1 MAKVLRESL
10 STRAS
15 SSSARMA
22 YSTTE
27 GPHRKR
33 VRPFMYLD
41 RKARKLLM
49 LQSPCVCR
57 RSSAR
62 APLPYRLPLARPS
75 PARSHSSPPT
85 SADLRHYR
93 RLTRRWNILRRV
105 KHCGAH
111 HGRFHSP
118 RRFWT
123 ARVRRKG
130 AGAHGTSPNGLT
142 GESASADRRAGVVT
156 KKHFFGQM
164 LMLCA

>member
-1 MAKVLRESL
+1 M
-10 STRAS
+10 T
-15 SSSARMA
+15 
-22 YSTTE
+22 YSTTK
-27 GPHRKR
+27 GPHRKK
-33 VRPFMYLD
+33 VRPFIY
-41 RKARKLLM
+41 RGRQARKLLM

-57 RSSAR
+57 RSSAVAEADGKLR
-62 APLPYRLPLARPS
+62 ASSVTLPTFPRPAKPCPLS
-75 PARSHSSPPT
+75 FV

-142 GESASADRRAGVVT
+142 GESASADRRARVVT
-156 KKHFFGQM
+156 KKHFWTNANAVCVNS
-164 LMLCA
+164 L

>member
-1 MAKVLRESL
+1 MERVLRESP

-27 GPHRKR
+27 GPHRKEGGAFHISGPTSQETPDASVAGCLSPLLR
-33 VRPFMYLD
+33 ASSVTLPTSPRPA
-41 RKARKLLM
+41 K
-49 LQSPCVCR
+49 PC
-57 RSSAR
+57 
-62 APLPYRLPLARPS
+62 PLS
-75 PARSHSSPPT
+75 FV
-85 SADLRHYR
+85 SADLRHYL
-93 RLTRRWNILRRV
+93 RLTLLWNILRRV
-105 KHCGAH
+105 KHRGAH

-142 GESASADRRAGVVT
+142 GESTSADRRA
-156 KKHFFGQM
+156 
-164 LMLCA
+164 